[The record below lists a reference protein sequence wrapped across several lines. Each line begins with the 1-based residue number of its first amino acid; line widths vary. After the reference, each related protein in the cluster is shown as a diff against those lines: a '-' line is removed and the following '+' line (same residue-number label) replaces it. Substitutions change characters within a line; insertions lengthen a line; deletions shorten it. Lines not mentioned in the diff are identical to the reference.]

1 MVFSFVRTVFLTRV
15 RRLNHLRLKLQLDI
29 QGIRLCHFQQPA
41 AESGKAVYPEYPI
54 EVLGEDGL
62 VVARVLKTLYVRK
75 KKPSM

>member
-1 MVFSFVRTVFLTRV
+1 VKAHFRLSKEEIERV
-15 RRLNHLRLKLQLDI
+15 RL
-29 QGIRLCHFQQPA
+29 A